1 MLRTSTRNVSA
12 FLTLVAMVLVALGGH
27 AAAQNVVISPRSIV
41 VNPVPGFE
49 LDVWVDKGRS
59 GSETPVYDIGE
70 NVRISVRPSEDAY
83 IYLFSFS
90 ADGELVQVLP
100 NRFDGASGDPFVRA
114 GSTRTFPPEG
124 ARYTFQVAPPRG
136 FAKVIGVASK
146 EPLDVS
152 TLASFRTEADFATSS
167 AGEDA
172 FARALRIIVR
182 PLPSEAWVS
191 DTALYFV
198 GDRPSQAPYGTLS
211 VDSEP
216 RRSEVYVDDS
226 FVGYTPLE
234 YGLRPGN
241 YNVRIV
247 GNDRTYDERV
257 QIRPDRTT
265 EVFTTL
271 RPRVRT
277 GSARFSSEP
286 TGAEVYVDGRFE
298 GTTPISSLTFD
309 VGRYEAEFRREGFQ
323 TARVPFEVQADR
335 ETRVS
340 AELRRQTGTL
350 ELTANV
356 GGARVFLNGRDVGS
370 VANGTGR
377 LTVRDLEPGTYQV
390 TVVAPGYRT
399 AIQDVS
405 ISGGRSTSVTLR
417 QNRF

>member
-1 MLRTSTRNVSA
+1 MLRTSFRIVPA
-12 FLTLVAMVLVALGGH
+12 FLTLMAIGLVALGGH
-27 AAAQNVVISPRSIV
+27 AAAQDVVISPRSIV

-59 GSETPVYDIGE
+59 GSETPVYDVGE
-70 NVRISVRPSEDAY
+70 NVRISVRPSDDAY

-100 NRFDGASGDPFVRA
+100 NRFDGAGGDPFVRG

-124 ARYTFQVAPPRG
+124 ARYSFNVAPPRG
-136 FAKVIGVASK
+136 LAKVIGVASR

-152 TLASFRTEADFATSS
+152 TLANFRTEADFATSS

-172 FARALRIIVR
+172 FARALRIIVQ
-182 PLPSEAWVS
+182 PLPNENWVS

-198 GDRPSQAPYGTLS
+198 GERPTQAPFGTLS

-216 RRSEVYVDDS
+216 RRSEVYVDGT
-226 FVGYTPLE
+226 FVGFTPVD
-234 YGLRPGN
+234 YGLRPGS
-241 YNVRIV
+241 YDVQIV
-247 GNDRTYDERV
+247 GNDRTYEERV
-257 QIRPDRTT
+257 NVRPDRTT
-265 EVFTTL
+265 SVFATL
-271 RPRVRT
+271 QPRVRT
-277 GSARFSSEP
+277 GSVRFTSEP
-286 TGAEVYVDGRFE
+286 SGADVYVAGRFE
-298 GTTPISSLTFD
+298 GTTPLPARTFD

-323 TARVPFEVQADR
+323 NSRVTFEVQADR

-340 AELRRQTGTL
+340 AELRRRTGTL

-377 LTVRDLEPGTYQV
+377 LTVRDLEAGTYQI

-399 AIQDVS
+399 VVEDVS
-405 ISGGRSTSVTLR
+405 ISGGRSTTVTLR
-417 QNRF
+417 QARF